1 MERRGVAWRPPP
13 GIQRTKNVEGRS
25 YWTVSPP
32 VANRIS
38 FNHCQIRRGGARSAP
53 RKKRGVTGDAFAK
66 QPETL
71 PIPLSEPVDDRDD
84 SIWQRV
90 FLERTVQG
98 FPFPV
103 PFSRFSPFNWNGDTG
118 FEQRG
123 GVLLRFV
130 DTVSIFILFGGKFV
144 RWNGILTI
152 VFFSLFLFEN
162 WFFWIET
169 I

>member
-71 PIPLSEPVDDRDD
+71 PIPLSKPVDDRDD

-103 PFSRFSPFNWNGDTG
+103 HFLASRRLIETG
-118 FEQRG
+118 TRVSNKGEAFCYG
-123 GVLLRFV
+123 LSIRF
-130 DTVSIFILFGGKFV
+130 
-144 RWNGILTI
+144 R
-152 VFFSLFLFEN
+152 FLFYLAESLSGEME
-162 WFFWIET
+162 F
-169 I
+169 